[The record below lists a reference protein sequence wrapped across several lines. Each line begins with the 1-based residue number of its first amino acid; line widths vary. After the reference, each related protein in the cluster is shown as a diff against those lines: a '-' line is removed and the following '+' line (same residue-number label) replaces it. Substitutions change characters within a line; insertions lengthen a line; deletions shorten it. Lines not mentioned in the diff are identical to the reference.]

1 MWLGKFWFTD
11 PRIIQ
16 KINIDLFN
24 VARPDDINICC
35 ALYDKKKILNVYNL
49 KGENNSAVMTI
60 DKSHAEKMKFLFNKN
75 IIRKK
80 IKTLTF
86 SDMIKKYNIK
96 INNIDFLNIDTEG
109 SDFNI
114 LKSINIQKYKPKLIC
129 IEISQ
134 FTKQADKKKILS
146 YLKKNDYKFI
156 YKRSVSSF
164 FKRN

>member
-1 MWLGKFWFTD
+1 MNL
-11 PRIIQ
+11 
-16 KINIDLFN
+16 
-24 VARPDDINICC
+24 
-35 ALYDKKKILNVYNL
+35 YNL

-75 IIRKK
+75 IIKKK

-86 SDMIKKYNIK
+86 SEMIKNYNIK

-134 FTKQADKKKILS
+134 FTMQSDKKKILN
-146 YLKKNDYKFI
+146 YLKTNDYKFI

>member
-1 MWLGKFWFTD
+1 M
-11 PRIIQ
+11 
-16 KINIDLFN
+16 
-24 VARPDDINICC
+24 A
-35 ALYDKKKILNVYNL
+35 ILPIYHFSLNGL

-60 DKSHAEKMKFLFNKN
+60 DKSHAKKMKFLFKKN
-75 IIRKK
+75 IVKKK

-86 SDMIKKYNIK
+86 SEMIKRHNIK

-134 FTKQADKKKILS
+134 
-146 YLKKNDYKFI
+146 
-156 YKRSVSSF
+156 
-164 FKRN
+164 